1 MIMLY
6 VARLVGEDMGAESR
20 VTSIKIRQLND
31 KLFSRVNIVTF
42 LLLRYFLYLKM
53 ILNCIFKY

>member
-1 MIMLY
+1 MNMLY

-20 VTSIKIRQLND
+20 VTSIKVRQLND

-42 LLLRYFLYLKM
+42 LLLRYFLYLRDGP
-53 ILNCIFKY
+53 ILYI

>member
-1 MIMLY
+1 MNMLY

-20 VTSIKIRQLND
+20 VTSIKVRQLND

-42 LLLRYFLYLKM
+42 LLLRYFLYLRDGPKLY
-53 ILNCIFKY
+53 I